1 MLLNVSRRTYWRWHP
16 SAPTC
21 RCACRRKALTSCALV
36 PGFSV
41 IGQLASDGAIK
52 LVPLDIDTELDWY
65 GSLDPIDIDTTA
77 ELHSQRKNRQ
87 TCAPAVTAMP
97 HITGAP

>member
-1 MLLNVSRRTYWRWHP
+1 M
-16 SAPTC
+16 
-21 RCACRRKALTSCALV
+21 

-77 ELHSQRKNRQ
+77 ELHSQRKNRH
-87 TCAPAVTAMP
+87 M
-97 HITGAP
+97 